1 MKFRFGE
8 QSFLVS
14 GLIYNV
20 RNRLGMGWPEEIYH
34 QALVEALKHEG
45 VPVLSKERKEIV
57 HRGVGVHVF
66 ECDIMLW
73 EKIILE
79 LKALPYSGFAAV
91 HQAQIIHYLKCWNKG
106 LGMLVNFAKPKVEI
120 KRMLWDDPPL
130 DLSEN
135 YEKIKPI
142 MAENDM
148 QVLQQIRQ
156 VILEIGEQYGL
167 GYPES
172 MYRKILAIELEAC
185 GLACLMNLMIPAR
198 WHERKLM
205 DYETEHLLV
214 ANRYLVNVR
223 SILERPPKYD
233 FARMKT
239 YLNVLGLS
247 IGLIINFGKRQLQI
261 FGIDP
266 N

>member
-1 MKFRFGE
+1 
-8 QSFLVS
+8 
-14 GLIYNV
+14 
-20 RNRLGMGWPEEIYH
+20 
-34 QALVEALKHEG
+34 
-45 VPVLSKERKEIV
+45 
-57 HRGVGVHVF
+57 
-66 ECDIMLW
+66 
-73 EKIILE
+73 
-79 LKALPYSGFAAV
+79 
-91 HQAQIIHYLKCWNKG
+91 
-106 LGMLVNFAKPKVEI
+106 
-120 KRMLWDDPPL
+120 
-130 DLSEN
+130 
-135 YEKIKPI
+135 